1 METKSTYSYPIIL
14 GKDEISNK
22 PIHLDLAKCGSIL
35 LAGATKQGKSH
46 CIHDIISQIEAMPL
60 PPKLM
65 LFDPKRCEFSIYKD
79 KHQVVETLSDAKAI
93 LFTELFE
100 GEISKRSLSTCQDHS
115 PIVIVIDELLD
126 LIFMHNSKNQQHF
139 DDCMRYEAIIKLLTI
154 GPSLNIFSIIAT
166 QSLDKNILTKEILDI
181 CKTRI
186 AFRTINSQDSKR
198 IIKKA
203 GAENLLG
210 RGDAILYQEGSCQM
224 VTCGKAPRA

>member
-100 GEISKRSLSTCQDHS
+100 GEISKRSLSNCQDHS
-115 PIVIVIDELLD
+115 PIVIFIDELLD
-126 LIFMHNSKNQQHF
+126 LIS
-139 DDCMRYEAIIKLLTI
+139 
-154 GPSLNIFSIIAT
+154 
-166 QSLDKNILTKEILDI
+166 
-181 CKTRI
+181 
-186 AFRTINSQDSKR
+186 
-198 IIKKA
+198 
-203 GAENLLG
+203 LLG
-210 RGDAILYQEGSCQM
+210 TYSQLIFNCL
-224 VTCGKAPRA
+224 